1 MNNIF
6 EIIDKTGRKIHLS
19 KERWGEHIKLEH
31 PNILDTREIEETL
44 KNPEEIIRVE
54 EDISHYYKYFKY
66 RNSKSKY
73 LKVIV
78 KYLNEHGF
86 VITAYFERNI
96 KTK

>member
-1 MNNIF
+1 MNFIF
-6 EIIDKTGRKIHLS
+6 EVTDKTGRKIHLS

-31 PNILDTREIEETL
+31 PHILDTIEIEETL
-44 KNPEEIIRVE
+44 KNPDKLINIEEN
-54 EDISHYYKYFKY
+54 ISHYYKYFKY

-78 KYLNEHGF
+78 KYLNKHGF
-86 VITAYFERNI
+86 VITAYFERSI

>member
-6 EIIDKTGRKIHLS
+6 EIIDKTGRKIHLT
-19 KERWGEHIKLEH
+19 KERWGEHIRMEH
-31 PNILDTREIEETL
+31 PQILDTNEIEETL
-44 KNPEEIIRVE
+44 KNPDQIINIE
-54 EDISHYYKYFKY
+54 EDISHYYRYFKN

-78 KYLNEHGF
+78 KYLNHHGF